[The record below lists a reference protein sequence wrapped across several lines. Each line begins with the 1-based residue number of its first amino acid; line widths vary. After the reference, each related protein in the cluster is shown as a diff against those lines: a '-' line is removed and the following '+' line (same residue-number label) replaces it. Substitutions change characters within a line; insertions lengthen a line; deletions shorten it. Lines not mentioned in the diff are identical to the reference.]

1 MAPASGD
8 CDACYCSICD
18 FSILILDSVTI
29 VPARLEYIPT
39 SQSKYFA
46 PCVPDFVVDSPRVF
60 EGDWRRPAT
69 PSTVRRALH
78 AALRTTLRTAARR
91 NFCFFVPV
99 GFFPRCRF
107 PAVCF
112 VRCFFVV
119 AVSVSVV
126 PWARLSFVVCFLWAR
141 GRRKSL
147 FSPSYLRRPQIFLLG
162 LWSSEVF
169 SELS

>member
-8 CDACYCSICD
+8 CDACYCSISD
-18 FSILILDSVTI
+18 FSILDSVTI
-29 VPARLEYIPT
+29 VPARLEHIPT

-91 NFCFFVPV
+91 NFCFFRPCGLFSAVPLSGLVLRPLLFRGRCLRV
-99 GFFPRCRF
+99 GCPGGS
-107 PAVCF
+107 PV
-112 VRCFFVV
+112 VRCV
-119 AVSVSVV
+119 
-126 PWARLSFVVCFLWAR
+126 LS
-141 GRRKSL
+141 
-147 FSPSYLRRPQIFLLG
+147 LG
-162 LWSSEVF
+162 SRSSEVSF
-169 SELS
+169 LAELLAPPSNIFAGLLVVGSFF

>member
-8 CDACYCSICD
+8 CDACYCSISD
-18 FSILILDSVTI
+18 FSILDSVTI
-29 VPARLEYIPT
+29 VPTRLEYIPT

-91 NFCFFVPV
+91 NFCFSHHPPNFYKIHPKLLTLCALPISITSCFPPISITSCSPDCVSFWVLTSSPLFQGKFGFVKKE
-99 GFFPRCRF
+99 
-107 PAVCF
+107 
-112 VRCFFVV
+112 
-119 AVSVSVV
+119 VSEITS
-126 PWARLSFVVCFLWAR
+126 SD
-141 GRRKSL
+141 
-147 FSPSYLRRPQIFLLG
+147 LR
-162 LWSSEVF
+162 
-169 SELS
+169 